1 MNNASFSIDEWLTRH
16 PQAEVEGII
25 NTTITDMKTTYHVK
39 KIGGAGYWYLPVP
52 LDPDCV
58 ANSDSFG
65 GKYVVRYLAA
75 GAGLDAGFIAHP
87 SFTLPEEY
95 QSIKNPLSIA
105 WGGMFSSIH
114 KFSSATNWHATELD
128 TANPPEQRTLAEGII
143 TGIDA
148 NYQTSLYAD
157 AEHGW
162 TTRTNLTDPR
172 KRFAQEGA
180 FLQVVRWFDNYVK
193 K

>member
-1 MNNASFSIDEWLTRH
+1 MLVI
-16 PQAEVEGII
+16 G
-25 NTTITDMKTTYHVK
+25 TY
-39 KIGGAGYWYLPVP
+39 PVA

-114 KFSSATNWHATELD
+114 KSSPATN
-128 TANPPEQRTLAEGII
+128 
-143 TGIDA
+143 
-148 NYQTSLYAD
+148 
-157 AEHGW
+157 
-162 TTRTNLTDPR
+162 
-172 KRFAQEGA
+172 
-180 FLQVVRWFDNYVK
+180 
-193 K
+193 